1 MCVFVSACVCV
12 FDMGGNSR
20 EYFVH
25 RINIDTN
32 QSKGPIDLCEC
43 NGSSAAV
50 NANFDCTLDVD
61 VTF

>member
-1 MCVFVSACVCV
+1 M